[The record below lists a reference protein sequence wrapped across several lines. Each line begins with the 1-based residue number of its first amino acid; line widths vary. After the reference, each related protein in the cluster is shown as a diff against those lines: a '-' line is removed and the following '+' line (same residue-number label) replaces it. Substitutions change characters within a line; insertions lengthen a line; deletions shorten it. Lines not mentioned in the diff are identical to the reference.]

1 MIVPVGVSKRHAHIS
16 REVALIL
23 FGSDKLPIRNNL
35 KQLGQY
41 ASERTLNLKWDNNI
55 IEHVRIVGP
64 IRNYNQ
70 VELSKDA
77 ADYLGINP
85 PTRKSGDLKDSSPI
99 IIFNDEAEIK
109 LKGGAILAQRYVH
122 IDEKEALKEGFEN
135 GEIVNVYKENKFLF
149 DAHIKIE
156 PVSFTELHIDTSEE
170 IIYDLHQDCEV
181 EIRKCGK

>member
-23 FGSDKLPIRNNL
+23 FGSDKLPVRNNL
-35 KQLGQY
+35 KQPGQY

-70 VELSKDA
+70 VELSKDD

-109 LKGGAILAQRYVH
+109 LKRGAILAH
-122 IDEKEALKEGFEN
+122 K
-135 GEIVNVYKENKFLF
+135 
-149 DAHIKIE
+149 
-156 PVSFTELHIDTSEE
+156 
-170 IIYDLHQDCEV
+170 
-181 EIRKCGK
+181 

>member
-23 FGSDKLPIRNNL
+23 FGSDELPVRNDL
-35 KQLGQY
+35 KQPGQY
-41 ASERTLNLKWDNNI
+41 ASTKTLNLKWGNNI
-55 IEHVRIVGP
+55 IEHVRVCGP

-70 VELSKDA
+70 IELSKDD

-85 PTRKSGDLKDSSPI
+85 PTRKSGDLKESSPI
-99 IIFNDEAEIK
+99 IIFTDEAEIK
-109 LKGGAILAQRYVH
+109 LKKGAILAQRHVH
-122 IDEKEALKEGFEN
+122 MGEKEAAELGFSNDEV
-135 GEIVNVYKENKFLF
+135 VNVYKDNKYLF

-156 PVSFTELHIDTSEE
+156 PMSFIELHIDTNEE

>member
-35 KQLGQY
+35 K
-41 ASERTLNLKWDNNI
+41 
-55 IEHVRIVGP
+55 P

-70 VELSKDA
+70 VELSKDD
-77 ADYLGINP
+77 ADYLGISP

-109 LKGGAILAQRYVH
+109 LKRGAILAQRHVQ
-122 IDEKEALKEGFEN
+122 IGEKEALKGGFEN
-135 GEIVNVYKENKFLF
+135 DEIVNVYKENKYLF

>member
-35 KQLGQY
+35 KQPGQY

-70 VELSKDA
+70 VELSKD
-77 ADYLGINP
+77 DVGLSWH
-85 PTRKSGDLKDSSPI
+85 KST
-99 IIFNDEAEIK
+99 
-109 LKGGAILAQRYVH
+109 Y
-122 IDEKEALKEGFEN
+122 
-135 GEIVNVYKENKFLF
+135 
-149 DAHIKIE
+149 
-156 PVSFTELHIDTSEE
+156 
-170 IIYDLHQDCEV
+170 
-181 EIRKCGK
+181 